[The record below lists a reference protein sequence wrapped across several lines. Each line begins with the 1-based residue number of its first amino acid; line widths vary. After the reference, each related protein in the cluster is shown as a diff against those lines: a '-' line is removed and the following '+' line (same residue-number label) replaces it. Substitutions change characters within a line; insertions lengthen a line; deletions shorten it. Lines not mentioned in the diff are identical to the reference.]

1 AITGMQFVA
10 IATIVNLTLGLSMIK
25 GILVGWILLTL
36 KTYFGG
42 LKAVIW
48 QDALH
53 GTIQTV
59 GIATLFVIVFI
70 AVGNWGDLSVKAK
83 LSDGSNMLNVFNIS
97 IGEIFVYVL
106 TIGGYQFVRQDLWQ
120 RFWAAKDIKTAT
132 KGYWTS
138 IILSFVIGAFVIM
151 IGVLGNVG
159 LNLKNIN
166 PTLVY
171 YEVIGSLLP
180 FPMIIVMIIAL
191 LATVISTADSFFIA
205 GASSIVNDIIKPKVK
220 KVTNKKMLLYSRL
233 SVAIVSIIVLLLAL
247 YIPQLV
253 SLWVAGTAML
263 VSGLLAP
270 VLFGLFWKRATKEAG
285 VLSMWTGLIVAVIW
299 QIAGHPLGL
308 HPVFIGLPL
317 SIFVLV
323 IVSLFVTSNK
333 SFNLLKKM
341 DRSVGDE
348 VDHLYVNMKRLK
360 NTIDISS
367 QIGTTSNG
375 GLCRLALSK
384 EDREMQDTFLEWLKE
399 EGLVTRVDD
408 FGNIYGRRRGKK
420 KLSPVLIGSHLDTQP
435 RGGRFDGILGVLASL
450 EVIRTLNDHGIETER
465 PIEIVNF
472 TNE

>member
-1 AITGMQFVA
+1 VGTAIGGSTLLGYMENGYRFGMGQQWLNLGTLFTGSLMALFILKRIRKFGEKYNMITIGDFTALRYGEKARVPTVISIVVAYCAITGMQFVA
-10 IATIVNLTLGLSMIK
+10 IATILNLTLGLSMIK

-59 GIATLFVIVFI
+59 RIATLFVIVFI

-191 LATVISTADSFFIA
+191 LATVISTADSFF
-205 GASSIVNDIIKPKVK
+205 
-220 KVTNKKMLLYSRL
+220 
-233 SVAIVSIIVLLLAL
+233 
-247 YIPQLV
+247 
-253 SLWVAGTAML
+253 
-263 VSGLLAP
+263 
-270 VLFGLFWKRATKEAG
+270 
-285 VLSMWTGLIVAVIW
+285 
-299 QIAGHPLGL
+299 
-308 HPVFIGLPL
+308 
-317 SIFVLV
+317 
-323 IVSLFVTSNK
+323 
-333 SFNLLKKM
+333 
-341 DRSVGDE
+341 
-348 VDHLYVNMKRLK
+348 
-360 NTIDISS
+360 
-367 QIGTTSNG
+367 
-375 GLCRLALSK
+375 
-384 EDREMQDTFLEWLKE
+384 
-399 EGLVTRVDD
+399 
-408 FGNIYGRRRGKK
+408 
-420 KLSPVLIGSHLDTQP
+420 
-435 RGGRFDGILGVLASL
+435 
-450 EVIRTLNDHGIETER
+450 
-465 PIEIVNF
+465 
-472 TNE
+472 